1 MTGDAARHVSP
12 SKRAQY
18 IRLRCVMIGRSD
30 DNKKKMG
37 KGEFKFKRFT
47 VRHDRC
53 AMKVGTDGVLL
64 GAWAR
69 GGRRILDVGTGS
81 GLVALMMAQ
90 RFPEARVTGVEVD
103 GEACRQ
109 AAENMAASPFAE
121 RMDARQGKIQAQDFP
136 QPFDAIVC
144 NPPFYMDD
152 SPHSPDRRRAMAR
165 HNDSLPFR
173 DLFAAAAKALT
184 PDGRL
189 SVVIPAQAGHE
200 MAGEAALA
208 GWRLSRELAL
218 RSKPGK
224 EVSRLLLEFT
234 RQGDGGEAE
243 SGEETVYDD
252 SGARSPWYRRL
263 TGDFYLS
270 PEELAALKAAG
281 REESGAT
288 G

>member
-1 MTGDAARHVSP
+1 
-12 SKRAQY
+12 
-18 IRLRCVMIGRSD
+18 MIGRSD
-30 DNKKKMG
+30 NNKKKMG

-136 QPFDAIVC
+136 RPFDAIVC

-152 SPHSPDRRRAMAR
+152 SPHSPDRRRAMASASCR
-165 HNDSLPFR
+165 
-173 DLFAAAAKALT
+173 
-184 PDGRL
+184 
-189 SVVIPAQAGHE
+189 I
-200 MAGEAALA
+200 
-208 GWRLSRELAL
+208 L
-218 RSKPGK
+218 RAC
-224 EVSRLLLEFT
+224 VR
-234 RQGDGGEAE
+234 
-243 SGEETVYDD
+243 D
-252 SGARSPWYRRL
+252 SG
-263 TGDFYLS
+263 
-270 PEELAALKAAG
+270 
-281 REESGAT
+281 
-288 G
+288 

>member
-1 MTGDAARHVSP
+1 MTGDAARHVSA

-30 DNKKKMG
+30 NNKKKMG

-136 QPFDAIVC
+136 RPFDAIVC

-200 MAGEAALA
+200 MAGEATLA

-234 RQGDGGEAE
+234 RQGGGAAE
-243 SGEETVYDD
+243 QGEETVYDD

-263 TGDFYLS
+263 TKDFYLS

-281 REESGAT
+281 REGGGAT